1 MLVNC
6 RSRGTHGTFKTE
18 RAGGSITHV
27 LNECSWEK
35 HQRSIFEL
43 SIATHIFCFLHYGL
57 VEGDP
62 MLQDLMTTYGQRRLG
77 KLAS

>member
-6 RSRGTHGTFKTE
+6 RSGVHVGLLKQK
-18 RAGGSITHV
+18 GPGVVITHV

-43 SIATHIFCFLHYGL
+43 SIATRIFCFLHYGL